1 MKTIKIKIDKELF
14 YKSKKYA
21 EAAGYSSAEEFIN
34 HTIESA
40 ISQLEES
47 PSSDELREKLK
58 GLGYI
63 T

>member
-1 MKTIKIKIDKELF
+1 MKTMRIKLDKDLF

-21 EAAGYSSAEEFIN
+21 EVAGYSSAEEFIH